1 MIAMAVGAMAVVLVL
16 LVLRWCYRTRMQSK
30 GGASARAS
38 TVGKTK
44 TLTYGG
50 FDDLGAVSSQDHL
63 VDLGVVSGAGK
74 PAPPSSVPPPPPPGA
89 PPDPKL
95 EKEKVLQGVELFLH
109 GETI

>member
-1 MIAMAVGAMAVVLVL
+1 MAVGAMAVVLVL

-63 VDLGVVSGAGK
+63 VVLGVVPGAAK
-74 PAPPSSVPPPPPPGA
+74 PAPPSSVPPPP
-89 PPDPKL
+89 DSKL
-95 EKEKVLQGVELFLH
+95 EKETVLRGGELFLQ